1 MANPNPRKIQ
11 SAAPA
16 DLLAT
21 QAAEAL
27 RLGRFKEA
35 IELYKQLFKQEA
47 KPDWRDALAAAYVG
61 RAKMLS
67 AKGLFKEA
75 EVVLGNALALDGAV
89 KEPLLLLSC
98 LVRQGQIEK
107 ALAQALKY
115 TGTDAPEPDQARL
128 LFELT
133 AALFLARPV
142 PLKSGDGDPPAR
154 AEWIAAANAA
164 RAVLAALTEQKPADE
179 IEPLLAN
186 IPARSPFGPVRLI
199 VKALLTDDPAKA
211 RRLLDGVPP
220 ASPFGPLRLA
230 VEAAMPGEPA
240 EVVGRLGLASAA
252 QRAFAFARLGG
263 GSTSGPSLLERL
275 LDAER
280 GGPGTLFNFLSKQA
294 AILPAADIRSACFN
308 LLPQLPDRIIAFEK
322 TFGKLLEAEK
332 ARIFALAAE
341 TKQDWTRAESSWRA
355 AAQHFVRD
363 GSRDGKLSA
372 GIIYRHLAALALR
385 EPMIAGEDPFTDP
398 VVSYLKKSLDYDPD
412 HLPTVLQL
420 IKLHRDDGNEKDWHA
435 LAEDAVR
442 RFPTESLVLMQAIE
456 SAAARKS
463 YKKAA
468 GFAKKLLAVDPINRL
483 ARQRMIELQISYARK
498 QMRAK
503 RPGLAWKELAAA
515 GAWDCADAPNADLRT
530 NRGLVGLRGG
540 LDLEAE
546 AQFREGVD
554 LAGGG
559 AIGWFRAALQ
569 DALLTPP
576 RSRPLSLINDE
587 LTRILRG
594 IPSKADIIAIA
605 ALFSAKDVRADQKAT
620 SEPAWKFCTWLR
632 NATHI
637 VLSIAEFHS
646 VADAIVRGN
655 DFGILHAFAAAGRR
669 REPNERLW
677 RFYEIV
683 ARTKN
688 NPDWMSAGEE
698 NDIDEMCRSPAIA
711 QNRHGYS
718 RIDRYLNN
726 AGDDRESR
734 RRARRREADAT
745 SGFDLLEDIVTSFME
760 AISQRDVQKLV
771 RSHGRDGGVAALADR
786 LGKLPFGAALPRPL
800 LQMVATTM
808 VAAALDQAPP
818 AF

>member
-1 MANPNPRKIQ
+1 MANQNPRKIQ

-16 DLLAT
+16 DALVP
-21 QAAEAL
+21 QAAEAF

-75 EVVLGNALALDGAV
+75 EVVLGHAVALDGAV

-115 TGTDAPEPDQARL
+115 IGTDVPEPDQRRL
-128 LFELT
+128 LSELT

-142 PLKSGDGDPPAR
+142 PLKLGDDDPPAR

-164 RAVLAALTEQKPADE
+164 RAVLAALTEQKPACE

-199 VKALLTDDPAKA
+199 IKALLTDDPAKA

-230 VEAAMPGEPA
+230 VEAALPGEPA
-240 EVVGRLGLASAA
+240 EVIGRLGQASGA

-263 GSTSGPSLLERL
+263 WSTPSLLERL

-280 GGPGTLFNFLSKQA
+280 RGPGTLFNCLSKQA
-294 AILPAADIRSACFN
+294 AILPAADIRRACFN
-308 LLPQLPDRIIAFEK
+308 LLPQLPDRIIPFEK
-322 TFGKLLEAEK
+322 TFGKLLDAEK

-355 AAQHFVRD
+355 AAQHFVGD
-363 GSRDGKLSA
+363 SSRDGKLSA
-372 GIIYRHLAALALR
+372 GIIYRHLATLALK

-412 HLPTVLQL
+412 HLPAVLQL
-420 IKLHRDDGNEKDWHA
+420 TKLHRENGDDNDWHA
-435 LAEDAVR
+435 LAEDAVQ
-442 RFPTESLVLMQAIE
+442 RFPAESAVLMQAIE
-456 SAAARKS
+456 SAAARKA

-483 ARQRMIELQISYARK
+483 ARQRMIEMQISYARK

-503 RPGLAWKELAAA
+503 RPDLAWKELAAA
-515 GAWDCADAPNADLRT
+515 GEWDRADTPNADLRT

-546 AQFREGVD
+546 ARLREGVD

-559 AIGWFRAALQ
+559 AVGWFRAALQ

-576 RSRPLSLINDE
+576 RSGPLSLIRDE
-587 LTRILRG
+587 LARIMRG
-594 IPSKADIIAIA
+594 NPSKPEIIAIA
-605 ALFSAKDVRADQKAT
+605 TLFSAEDVRADQKAT
-620 SEPAWKFCTWLR
+620 SELAWKFCTWLR

-637 VLSIAEFHS
+637 VLSIAEFYS

-655 DFGILHAFAAAGRR
+655 YFDILHAFAAAGKR

-688 NPDWMSAGEE
+688 NPDWMSVGEE
-698 NDIDEMCRSPAIA
+698 ADLDEMCRSPAIE

-718 RIDRYLNN
+718 RIDRYLNST
-726 AGDDRESR
+726 GDDRESR
-734 RRARRREADAT
+734 RRARRREANAT
-745 SGFDLLEDIVTSFME
+745 GGFDVLEDIVTSFME
-760 AISQRDVQKLV
+760 TISQRDVQKLV
-771 RSHGRDGGVAALADR
+771 RSHGRAGGVAALADR

-800 LQMVATTM
+800 LEMVATTM
-808 VAAALDQAPP
+808 VVAALGEAPP
-818 AF
+818 F

>member
-1 MANPNPRKIQ
+1 MANQNPRKMK

-16 DLLAT
+16 DVLAT

-35 IELYKQLFKQEA
+35 IELYKQLFKHEA
-47 KPDWRDALAAAYVG
+47 RADWRDALAAAYVG

-75 EVVLGNALALDGAV
+75 EVVLGNAVALDGAV

-107 ALAQALKY
+107 ALAHALKY
-115 TGTDAPEPDQARL
+115 IGTDVPEPDQGRL
-128 LFELT
+128 LSELT
-133 AALFLARPV
+133 AALFLAQPV

-154 AEWIAAANAA
+154 ADWIAAANAA
-164 RAVLAALTEQKPADE
+164 RAVLAALTEEKAADE
-179 IEPLLAN
+179 IEPLLAH

-199 VKALLTDDPAKA
+199 GKALLTDDPAKA
-211 RRLLDGVPP
+211 RRLLDGVPA
-220 ASPFGPLRLA
+220 ASPFAPLRLA
-230 VEAAMPGEPA
+230 VEAALPGEPA
-240 EVVGRLGLASAA
+240 DVIGQLGKASAA
-252 QRAFAFARLGG
+252 QRAFALDRLGG
-263 GSTSGPSLLERL
+263 GSTSGPSLLARL

-294 AILPAADIRSACFN
+294 TLPAADIRSACFN
-308 LLPQLPDRIIAFEK
+308 LLPQLPDRIIPFEK

-341 TKQDWTRAESSWRA
+341 TKQDWTRAESSWRV

-372 GIIYRHLAALALR
+372 GIIYRHLATLALK
-385 EPMIAGEDPFTDP
+385 EPMIEGEDPFTDP

-442 RFPTESLVLMQAIE
+442 RFPTESVVLMQAIE

-468 GFAKKLLAVDPINRL
+468 RFAKKLLAVDPINRL

-503 RPGLAWKELAAA
+503 RPDLAWKELTAA

-546 AQFREGVD
+546 AGFREVD

-559 AIGWFRAALQ
+559 AIGWFSAALQ

-576 RSRPLSLINDE
+576 RSRPLSLISDE
-587 LTRILRG
+587 LARILRG
-594 IPSKADIIAIA
+594 IPTKADIIAIA
-605 ALFSAKDVRADQKAT
+605 ALFSAEDVRADQKAT
-620 SEPAWKFCTWLR
+620 SELAWKFCTWLR

-655 DFGILHAFAAAGRR
+655 DFEYSTRSLPPAGGASRTSGCGASTRSSPGPRTTRTGCPSARR
-669 REPNERLW
+669 TISTRCAVRPR
-677 RFYEIV
+677 
-683 ARTKN
+683 
-688 NPDWMSAGEE
+688 
-698 NDIDEMCRSPAIA
+698 
-711 QNRHGYS
+711 
-718 RIDRYLNN
+718 
-726 AGDDRESR
+726 SR
-734 RRARRREADAT
+734 RTAT
-745 SGFDLLEDIVTSFME
+745 AT
-760 AISQRDVQKLV
+760 
-771 RSHGRDGGVAALADR
+771 AAST
-786 LGKLPFGAALPRPL
+786 
-800 LQMVATTM
+800 AT
-808 VAAALDQAPP
+808 
-818 AF
+818 